1 MLDIHLSDID
11 SILSTRCTSCNEE
24 YLAVQRLI
32 DGCHVGSTLNDR
44 IVLQQ
49 VISPFQGLSEAEVL
63 W

>member
-32 DGCHVGSTLNDR
+32 DGRHIGSTLNNR
-44 IVLQQ
+44 VVFQQ
-49 VISPFQGLSEAEVL
+49 VMSLYQGLPEAEVL